1 MPRVLVV
8 EDDIDLNWT
17 VCRVLNSHGYQTS
30 GVGSSEEALLR
41 FREQRPDL
49 ILLDV
54 HLPGADGYRLARQ
67 IRASV
72 DGGRIP
78 IIFMTVNPEL
88 ESKIIGF
95 AAGADDYL
103 VKPFDMRELLM
114 RIQAVLRRTSG
125 DPMRGD
131 LADAPERSLR
141 VGELELDLDTATAS
155 TGWSSALLTPTEL
168 QLLRYFMQNAGR
180 ILSGRH
186 LLTALWNAEGDGSDS
201 TAVLRWHIKN
211 LRQKLEADPAN
222 PELLLTVGHHGYMLA
237 APKEE

>member
-54 HLPGADGYRLARQ
+54 QLPGADGYRLARQ

-131 LADAPERSLR
+131 LSDAPERTLR

-168 QLLRYFMQNAGR
+168 QLLRYFCRRGPHPLRTASPHRPVERRGRRLRQHGGAALAHQEPAPKARGGSRQPRAFADRGPPRLYAGR
-180 ILSGRH
+180 
-186 LLTALWNAEGDGSDS
+186 
-201 TAVLRWHIKN
+201 
-211 LRQKLEADPAN
+211 P
-222 PELLLTVGHHGYMLA
+222 
-237 APKEE
+237 